1 MVLFNLYST
10 VLKCRVAA
18 SCSAEPVT
26 LLRGQLGHKDK
37 VPASVQYSFLSP
49 ACAATFLVCC
59 TVHPVDALCA
69 ARAHHRWPPAR
80 PPSPPLK
87 QQPSKKTGET
97 PPPPP
102 PPGTTTGICDCARH
116 RRANPSTGSPLAR
129 HATAYL
135 RPHHT
140 MIRRRGNVTSR
151 EQARPRH
158 LALVART
165 ITIIS
170 SNRERAS

>member
-1 MVLFNLYST
+1 MQSSRILF
-10 VLKCRVAA
+10 CRA
-18 SCSAEPVT
+18 CD

-87 QQPSKKTGET
+87 QQPSKKTGKH
-97 PPPPP
+97 
-102 PPGTTTGICDCARH
+102 PGTTTGICDCARH

-129 HATAYL
+129 RATAYL

>member
-1 MVLFNLYST
+1 MHYQSTTKLLCREHYHQVTGLKCDVIGMVLFNLYST

-97 PPPPP
+97 PPPPRAP
-102 PPGTTTGICDCARH
+102 RRAFVIVLATAALTRRPDRHWHATPQRICDLTTR
-116 RRANPSTGSPLAR
+116 
-129 HATAYL
+129 
-135 RPHHT
+135 
-140 MIRRRGNVTSR
+140 
-151 EQARPRH
+151 
-158 LALVART
+158 
-165 ITIIS
+165 
-170 SNRERAS
+170 